1 MAEVTLWNDG
11 DGMHTEVKNGT
22 AQDVSHTDLV
32 CPLCG
37 RPPMWLI
44 AHYDLSHVQDSFTFQ
59 PLACQHELDT
69 RVWEL
74 FITRTGDVE
83 HWEFRRRDGAPPVLI
98 PDSTAALRV
107 IIERWSAEDEHI
119 RE

>member
-1 MAEVTLWNDG
+1 MAEVTLWNDV
-11 DGMHTEVKNGT
+11 DGTHIEVENGT
-22 AQDVSHTDLV
+22 AKDVSHTDLV

-37 RPPMWLI
+37 TPPMWLI
-44 AHYDLSHVQDSFTFQ
+44 AHYDLREVRDWFMFQ

-83 HWEFRRRDGAPPVLI
+83 HWEFRRRDGAPPVPI
-98 PDSTAALRV
+98 PNSIAALRATV
-107 IIERWSAEDEHI
+107 EQWMAEDEHI
-119 RE
+119 GE